1 MPTKQAVAVVT
12 VHVPE
17 VVLPTVTLV
26 VVATP
31 APGLEVRRM
40 AMVSLLTKPVTGDT
54 PQTPLRAMPVQVL
67 QIALTGPVKPVR
79 VTVLE
84 VYVMPLVALVT
95 SLKLKALGPLAD
107 AVVTVQVP
115 DVVPPTVAVAIAAV
129 PALALDVWRMAMV
142 SPATNP
148 ATVVPPQLPLRAIAV
163 QLVQVAVRE
172 PE

>member
-1 MPTKQAVAVVT
+1 MPTEQAVAVVT

-67 QIALTGPVKPVR
+67 QVAMTGPVKPVK
-79 VTVLE
+79 VTVSE
-84 VYVMPLVALVT
+84 V
-95 SLKLKALGPLAD
+95 
-107 AVVTVQVP
+107 
-115 DVVPPTVAVAIAAV
+115 
-129 PALALDVWRMAMV
+129 
-142 SPATNP
+142 
-148 ATVVPPQLPLRAIAV
+148 
-163 QLVQVAVRE
+163 
-172 PE
+172 